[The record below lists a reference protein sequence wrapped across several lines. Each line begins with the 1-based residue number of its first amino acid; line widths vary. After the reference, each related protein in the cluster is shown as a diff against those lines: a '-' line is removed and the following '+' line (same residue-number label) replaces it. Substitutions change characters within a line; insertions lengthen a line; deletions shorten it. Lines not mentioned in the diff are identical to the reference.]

1 MNLGEKFLYC
11 SLEGVH
17 LSGSVLM
24 STACVQYL
32 YGKTDFDV
40 DFSYVFP
47 QDMLATITLTVSVA
61 GVEGCNV
68 CAECETGLPLY
79 SIDVA
84 NLSGLGS
91 APYLL

>member
-1 MNLGEKFLYC
+1 MNLGEKFVYC

-24 STACVQYL
+24 SSACVLYL

-40 DFSYVFP
+40 DSSYAFP

-68 CAECETGLPLY
+68 CAEAGQDFLFTP
-79 SIDVA
+79 
-84 NLSGLGS
+84 
-91 APYLL
+91 

>member
-1 MNLGEKFLYC
+1 
-11 SLEGVH
+11 
-17 LSGSVLM
+17 M

-40 DFSYVFP
+40 DSSYAFP

-68 CAECETGLPLY
+68 CAEAGQDFLFTP
-79 SIDVA
+79 
-84 NLSGLGS
+84 
-91 APYLL
+91 